1 MISKKSKDIWVVT
14 TERWGKEERDSEEE
28 AIELVKMNG
37 RIELS
42 SVLKPFL
49 NCTKDGR
56 TNEYREMEAK
66 TDNFS
71 IAKTINDIYERY
83 HTYFE
88 DEMEETE

>member
-1 MISKKSKDIWVVT
+1 MITKKSKDVWVVT
-14 TERWGKEERDSEEE
+14 TERWGEEQRDSEAD
-28 AIELVKMNG
+28 AIELVRMNG

-71 IAKTINDIYERY
+71 IAKTIHIYERY

-88 DEMEETE
+88 